1 MVQVAQRNLL
11 VACMRVAGDL
21 KLCRVVT
28 KVVSCPA
35 LPLHNY
41 HLSSPRRR
49 SSHPLGGWRPASGG
63 SSRPSC
69 RWRHYLWC
77 GSGFC
82 VRILS
87 VYQDSF
93 AVSVSFCRVRILL
106 TVSGSFRRIRILLT
120 VSGSFCRIRIL
131 LPYQDSFA
139 VSVSFWPYQDPFDR
153 TGSFCRIRSLLP
165 YQDPFAVSGS
175 FCRIRILLPYQD
187 SFAVSVSFCR
197 VRIPFAVS
205 GSFWPYQ
212 DPFAVS
218 RFLCRIRIL
227 VPYHDP
233 FALSGFVCRMR
244 IRLLNPDPY
253 EVKRSLRF
261 VRIRS
266 YKLHLN
272 RSGSA

>member
-139 VSVSFWPYQDPFDR
+139 VSVSF
-153 TGSFCRIRSLLP
+153 CRVRI
-165 YQDPFAVSGS
+165 PFAVSG
-175 FCRIRILLPYQD
+175 
-187 SFAVSVSFCR
+187 SFCR

-227 VPYHDP
+227 LPYHDP

>member
-21 KLCRVVT
+21 KLCRVVA

-63 SSRPSC
+63 SSRPSS

-93 AVSVSFCRVRILL
+93 AVSGFLL
-106 TVSGSFRRIRILLT
+106 
-120 VSGSFCRIRIL
+120 
-131 LPYQDSFA
+131 
-139 VSVSFWPYQDPFDR
+139 PYQDPFDR
-153 TGSFCRIRSLLP
+153 IRILLP
-165 YQDPFAVSGS
+165 YQDPFAVSWS
-175 FCRIRILLPYQD
+175 FC
-187 SFAVSVSFCR
+187 VV
-197 VRIPFAVS
+197 
-205 GSFWPYQ
+205 
-212 DPFAVS
+212 
-218 RFLCRIRIL
+218 
-227 VPYHDP
+227 
-233 FALSGFVCRMR
+233 R
-244 IRLLNPDPY
+244 IRLSNEDSI
-253 EVKRSLRF
+253 VKSRSLWSKKILALRQDP
-261 VRIRS
+261 VV
-266 YKLHLN
+266 
-272 RSGSA
+272 

>member
-93 AVSVSFCRVRILL
+93 AVSVSF
-106 TVSGSFRRIRILLT
+106 
-120 VSGSFCRIRIL
+120 
-131 LPYQDSFA
+131 
-139 VSVSFWPYQDPFDR
+139 WPYQDPFDR
-153 TGSFCRIRSLLP
+153 TGSFCRIRILLPCQYPFAVSGFLLP
-165 YQDPFAVSGS
+165 YQDPFDRIRILLPCQDPFAVSGS
-175 FCRIRILLPYQD
+175 FCRIRILLRCQD
-187 SFAVSVSFCR
+187 SFVE
-197 VRIPFAVS
+197 
-205 GSFWPYQ
+205 W
-212 DPFAVS
+212 
-218 RFLCRIRIL
+218 
-227 VPYHDP
+227 
-233 FALSGFVCRMR
+233 GFDC
-244 IRLLNPDPY
+244 
-253 EVKRSLRF
+253 
-261 VRIRS
+261 
-266 YKLHLN
+266 
-272 RSGSA
+272 

>member
-93 AVSVSFCRVRILL
+93 AVSVSFCRVSILL
-106 TVSGSFRRIRILLT
+106 PCQDSFDRIRIL
-120 VSGSFCRIRIL
+120 S
-131 LPYQDSFA
+131 A
-139 VSVSFWPYQDPFDR
+139 YQDPFDR
-153 TGSFCRIRSLLP
+153 IRILLP
-165 YQDPFAVSGS
+165 YQDPFAVSG
-175 FCRIRILLPYQD
+175 F
-187 SFAVSVSFCR
+187 FCR
-197 VRIPFAVS
+197 VSILLTVS
-205 GSFWPYQ
+205 GSFWPY
-212 DPFAVS
+212 
-218 RFLCRIRIL
+218 RIL
-227 VPYHDP
+227 LPY
-233 FALSGFVCRMR
+233 
-244 IRLLNPDPY
+244 
-253 EVKRSLRF
+253 
-261 VRIRS
+261 
-266 YKLHLN
+266 
-272 RSGSA
+272 

>member
-1 MVQVAQRNLL
+1 
-11 VACMRVAGDL
+11 MRVSGDL
-21 KLCRVVT
+21 KLCRVVA

-106 TVSGSFRRIRILLT
+106 TVSGSFCRIRILLPCQYPFDRIRILLT
-120 VSGSFCRIRIL
+120 VQDPFAVLGAFCRIRILLPYQDPFAVSGFFCRVSILLPCQDSFCRIRIL
-131 LPYQDSFA
+131 LPYQD
-139 VSVSFWPYQDPFDR
+139 
-153 TGSFCRIRSLLP
+153 
-165 YQDPFAVSGS
+165 PFAVSWS
-175 FCRIRILLPYQD
+175 FC
-187 SFAVSVSFCR
+187 VV
-197 VRIPFAVS
+197 
-205 GSFWPYQ
+205 
-212 DPFAVS
+212 
-218 RFLCRIRIL
+218 
-227 VPYHDP
+227 
-233 FALSGFVCRMR
+233 R
-244 IRLLNPDPY
+244 IRLSNEDSI
-253 EVKRSLRF
+253 VKSRSLWSKKILALRQDP
-261 VRIRS
+261 VV
-266 YKLHLN
+266 
-272 RSGSA
+272 